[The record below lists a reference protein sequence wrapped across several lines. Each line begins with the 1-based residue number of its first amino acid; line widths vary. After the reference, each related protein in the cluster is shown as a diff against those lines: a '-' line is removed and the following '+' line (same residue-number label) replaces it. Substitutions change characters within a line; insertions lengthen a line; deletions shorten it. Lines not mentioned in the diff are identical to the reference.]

1 MIFITFTI
9 YFLQEKVRLHSSVMS
24 YFLLNENIGLL
35 LEHCVKSCRIW
46 SFSGPY
52 FPTFGP
58 EKLRIQALFTQWER
72 FRFKVCKTFV
82 TSHFFSEQS
91 FYRKHADDCSLIE
104 ESLLIEN
111 SP

>member
-35 LEHCVKSCRIW
+35 FEQCVKSFRIW

-58 EKLRIQALFTQWER
+58 EKLRIRALFTQWKR
-72 FRFKVCKTFV
+72 FRFKFV
-82 TSHFFSEQS
+82 RPLLLPTSSQNKVFT
-91 FYRKHADDCSLIE
+91 
-104 ESLLIEN
+104 ESTLMTVR
-111 SP
+111 